1 MSKRY
6 TVMFVDDEKEIL
18 RSLQRLV
25 RNEPYKVEFA
35 NGGYDALGR
44 LKKNQV
50 SVLVTDLH
58 MPEIGGLDLLEMVKK
73 RWPDTI
79 RLILSGNSDSGT
91 ILEAINKGDIYRYIT
106 KPWDN
111 RELRV
116 IVRQALELYKLQE
129 EKKHLLSRLE
139 QHNLQLERQ
148 VEERTQQL
156 LRTRSQAEIGKYAS
170 QLVHNLRNPLQSLS
184 CALDFMDYLIL
195 NQSSDFNKL
204 EKAVQIARNSAQ
216 DLKRIISSVLDRDRQ
231 NMQFNLEPVNL
242 NQLIRQVLEYYRIN
256 PLFNNEI
263 QKDIKLAESLAP
275 ILANSSQIKQILDN
289 LISNAIDAMETSP
302 KKHLVV
308 ETSGNRHSVVIRV
321 KDSGCG
327 INEKNLERIYES
339 GFTTKPADKGTGLG
353 LASVKTMVDAY
364 NGTIQVE
371 SKNGKGTTFTIQ
383 LPIRRSMPV

>member
-263 QKDIKLAESLAP
+263 QKDIKLSESLAP